1 MIDFEGSGSEKQFVG
16 FQIKETKKVFFVQPG
31 TDTNRTC
38 GFTGMKG
45 SVSTYYLAKKNN
57 NCAIL
62 FIYFWLGAKA
72 SLLHESKQHF
82 SSPPFFSQPLKVAQR
97 LEAMAVQYLL
107 RQDESHIL

>member
-1 MIDFEGSGSEKQFVG
+1 M
-16 FQIKETKKVFFVQPG
+16 FFVQPG
-31 TDTNRTC
+31 TDTNLTC

-45 SVSTYYLAKKNN
+45 SVSTYYLAKKKKKKI
-57 NCAIL
+57 AQFYL

-97 LEAMAVQYLL
+97 LEATAVQCLL
-107 RQDESHIL
+107 RQDDSHIL